1 MRVLVR
7 NCLCTAALIGGFLAS
22 AQASDVAARSQA
34 ANPVATGPWFQL
46 FGGYTPAPDSWYVYG
61 GGVAALHQN
70 LYRDGWLVRMAG
82 GFGRYEYNIVPG
94 LGNAVNFQTGEF
106 MVGYQTFLGNNRLT
120 GYVGANVENHDNDK
134 DPLAKVKGTKWG
146 VKGQAEILAPL
157 NQYWYVYALGT
168 ISSVWNNYFVLG
180 KVGYNVTP
188 WLSFGPEVMAL
199 GNERYDA
206 VRTGPF
212 LGFKIAQSVD
222 LIFSGGYTWD
232 QRSDSVN
239 DHSGVYGSVHLRGT
253 F

>member
-1 MRVLVR
+1 MRGFVR
-7 NCLCTAALIGGFLAS
+7 QFFFSAALIGASLVS
-22 AQASDVAARSQA
+22 AQASDVATRSQA
-34 ANPVATGPWFQL
+34 AVPVTAGPWVQL

-61 GGVAALHQN
+61 GGVAALTQN
-70 LYRDGWLVRMAG
+70 LNQDGWLFRMAG

-94 LGNAVNFQTGEF
+94 LSNAVNFQTGEF
-106 MVGYQTFLGNNRLT
+106 MVGYQTFLGNTRFT
-120 GYVGANVENHDNDK
+120 GYVGANVENHDNDI

-146 VKGQAEILAPL
+146 VKGQVEILAPL
-157 NQYWYVYALGT
+157 NQYWYVYTLGT
-168 ISSVWNNYFVLG
+168 ISSVWTNYFVLG

-188 WLSFGPEVMAL
+188 WISFGPEIVAL
-199 GNERYDA
+199 GNERFDA

-222 LIFSGGYTWD
+222 LILSVGYSWD

-239 DHSGVYGSVHLRGT
+239 DHSGAYGSVHLRGT